1 MSECTKILE
10 DRIRTFGP
18 GAEDT
23 DTDAATPPKSTA
35 GRPNGNVEAWFQSHT
50 GKNGYPLKT
59 ENKDAADQRK
69 YVALSREEK
78 EMLVDVASGA
88 AISLRDAH
96 GDILQ
101 AIRNSL
107 TNRSVDITVE

>member
-1 MSECTKILE
+1 
-10 DRIRTFGP
+10 
-18 GAEDT
+18 
-23 DTDAATPPKSTA
+23 
-35 GRPNGNVEAWFQSHT
+35 
-50 GKNGYPLKT
+50 
-59 ENKDAADQRK
+59 
-69 YVALSREEK
+69 
-78 EMLVDVASGA
+78 MLVDVASGA

>member
-1 MSECTKILE
+1 MHK
-10 DRIRTFGP
+10 DFGGQNP
-18 GAEDT
+18 DVRAGDGGHRYRCSDPAEID
-23 DTDAATPPKSTA
+23 SW
-35 GRPNGNVEAWFQSHT
+35 RSVEAWFQSHP
-50 GKNGYPLKT
+50 GENGCPLKT

-78 EMLVDVASGA
+78 EMLVDVASSVT
-88 AISLRDAH
+88 ISLRDAH

-107 TNRSVDITVE
+107 TNRSVDITVG